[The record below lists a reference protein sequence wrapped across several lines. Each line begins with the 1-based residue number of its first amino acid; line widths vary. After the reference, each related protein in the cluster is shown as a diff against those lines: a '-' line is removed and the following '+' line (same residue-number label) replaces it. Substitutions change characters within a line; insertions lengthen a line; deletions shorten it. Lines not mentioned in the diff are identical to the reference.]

1 MNSRPRVAFAMGH
14 ASLLAQLLDDDAR
27 ARLASVAD
35 VVADDPLTEFA
46 SDRAR
51 DVLAEIDVLVTG
63 WGSPRVNAEVL
74 ALAPHLR
81 LIAHAAG
88 TVKAHV
94 DEVVWDRGV
103 TVTTAAA
110 ANAIPVAEYTL
121 AFILLAG
128 KKTFPSA
135 QALRRRQS
143 EFTQDDLPRDI
154 GNHGATVGVIGAS
167 LVGRH
172 LLALLRAFSFR
183 VLLADPTLS
192 VAEAES
198 LGAELVPLDELMPR
212 SAVVTLHAPVLP
224 STIGMI
230 GAEQLRVMKT
240 GATFINTAR
249 GALVDHDALRRELV
263 SGRIS
268 AVLDV
273 THPEPLPAGD
283 PLYDLPNV
291 VMTPHIAGSLGN
303 EVAHMGGSAV
313 REVELFAA
321 GLPNEH
327 VVTRQALAAM
337 A

>member
-1 MNSRPRVAFAMGH
+1 MNSRPRVAFAMEH
-14 ASLLAQLLDDDAR
+14 APLLSQLLDDDAR

-51 DVLAEIDVLVTG
+51 DVLAEIDVLITG
-63 WGSPRVNAEVL
+63 WGSPRVTAEVL
-74 ALAPHLR
+74 ALSPQLR

-88 TVKAHV
+88 TVKPHL
-94 DEVVWDRGV
+94 DESVWDRGV
-103 TVTTAAA
+103 IVTTAAA

-128 KKTFPSA
+128 KKTFESA
-135 QALRRRQS
+135 HALRRRQS
-143 EFTQDDLPRDI
+143 DFTSDDVPRDI

-167 LVGRH
+167 LVGRR
-172 LLALLRAFSFR
+172 LLTLLRAFSFR

-192 VAEAES
+192 VADAES
-198 LGAELVPLDELMPR
+198 LGVELVPLDELMRR

-224 STIGMI
+224 ATIGMI
-230 GAEQLRVMKT
+230 GSEQLRAMKT

-273 THPEPLPAGD
+273 TDPEPLPAGD

-291 VMTPHIAGSLGN
+291 IVTPHIAGSLGN
-303 EVAHMGGSAV
+303 ELAHMGGSAV

-327 VVTRQALAAM
+327 VVTRQALAAT